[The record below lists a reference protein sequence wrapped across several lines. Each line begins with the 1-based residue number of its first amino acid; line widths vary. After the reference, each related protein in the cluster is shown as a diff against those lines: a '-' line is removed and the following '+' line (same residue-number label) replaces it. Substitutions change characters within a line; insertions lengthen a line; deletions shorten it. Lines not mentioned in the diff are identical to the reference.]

1 MWGEFLT
8 AAPTLVPCSATTSAF
23 YLALSYLLSG
33 EQEGPYPVRLSLRL
47 PVSSM
52 RHRFPDN
59 RWTDRSSTDLP
70 LPTMRRICCVATV
83 GGPFAAWSRP
93 PKNPH
98 MITLQ
103 RLPSSLCI
111 VIDGRLD
118 TTGSAEFDRL
128 VRPALVAERFAIV
141 DFSACAYL
149 SSTGI
154 RSLLL
159 SAKQLNGRGGRLLLA
174 CVRPEVAQVLE
185 MAGLRESLNLRETV
199 AEAQTE
205 ICQLARNTGSSVEL
219 AWNGATV
226 QWRWLEDQ
234 REPARFWRGTDIA
247 GYDELGFAIGIGAV
261 AENTDCINAPKG
273 CFVATG
279 RCAGFVFPGS
289 DYTADFRVTN
299 VPRQAGILF
308 SQAWTVGTRPDACMR
323 WAKPVEISLCEVQH
337 MLADLPAQLATSS
350 RITGGILLD
359 QNPASVS
366 LVMFPIANSLAAL
379 HGSPEVE
386 ATNGLCGIVFKLER
400 APECGSSAALDEFLE
415 KALTLENIV
424 AVAPLDESA
433 MIVNPVFWLF
443 AADKAH
449 PADATR
455 RRVTGDAE
463 FAAAPHKAFLARRL
477 YSDSARVEVKTLHGG
492 YTAQTYQ
499 VTSYDSAGRRLR
511 PTVLKLANR
520 AMIARESERCRKY
533 AMPYIFNNSASVL
546 GTEFMGDVGALRYNF
561 VGIGGEQSQLRWLR
575 HHFENW
581 PLEKL
586 EPLFDKIFLQI
597 LQPWYGQSVQQAITP
612 FLDHDPTRTFFPHL
626 AATAETVLRTT
637 ADKPEIELPELGRWI
652 VNPYWFLSYEY
663 PRHYGMALEYPT
675 AICHGDLNMQNILV
689 DDVDNV
695 YLIDFS
701 ETRQRSAVSDF
712 ARLEAIF
719 LIECTPVRDEAEYQD
734 RVRLLE
740 RFYNGDGLDRPPT
753 IPDGLDP
760 TTQRCVQL
768 ALRMRRYALQCV
780 HSDPNPLPYYLALL
794 EWILPIVCYG
804 SSSVLWPKK
813 LSQTASALLCEQ
825 VQAGFP
831 KRSAP

>member
-1 MWGEFLT
+1 
-8 AAPTLVPCSATTSAF
+8 
-23 YLALSYLLSG
+23 
-33 EQEGPYPVRLSLRL
+33 
-47 PVSSM
+47 
-52 RHRFPDN
+52 
-59 RWTDRSSTDLP
+59 
-70 LPTMRRICCVATV
+70 
-83 GGPFAAWSRP
+83 
-93 PKNPH
+93 

-111 VIDGRLD
+111 AIDGRLD
-118 TTGSAEFDRL
+118 TPGSAEFDRL
-128 VRPALVAERFAIV
+128 VRPALEAERFAIV

-159 SAKQLNGRGGRLLLA
+159 AAKQLNARGGRLLLA

-185 MAGLRESLNLRETV
+185 MAGLREALNLRETV

-205 ICQLARNTGSSVEL
+205 IRQLDRNAASSVEL
-219 AWNGATV
+219 AWNGAAV
-226 QWRWLEDQ
+226 RWRWLEDR
-234 REPARFWRGTDIA
+234 REPARFWCGSDIA
-247 GYDELGFAIGIGAV
+247 GYDELGFAVGVGAP
-261 AENTDCINAPKG
+261 AENTDCANEPQG
-273 CFVATG
+273 CFVTTG
-279 RCAGFVFPGS
+279 RCAGFVFPGPNS
-289 DYTADFRVTN
+289 TTDFRVTN
-299 VPRQAGILF
+299 DPRQAGIQL
-308 SQAWTVGTRPDACMR
+308 SRAWTVGTRPDACVR
-323 WAKPVEISLCEVQH
+323 WPKPAEVRLRDVQRLLPELPGL
-337 MLADLPAQLATSS
+337 LAVSS
-350 RITGGILLD
+350 GITGAILLD
-359 QNPASVS
+359 QNPAGAALAV
-366 LVMFPIANSLAAL
+366 LPVPDSLAAL
-379 HGSPEVE
+379 RGSPGID
-386 ATNGLCGIVFKLER
+386 ATNGLRGIAFRLER
-400 APECGSSAALDEFLE
+400 APECSPTATLGELLE

-424 AVAPLDESA
+424 AVAPLDDAA
-433 MIVNPVFWLF
+433 MVVNPVLWLF
-443 AADKAH
+443 VADEAQ
-449 PADATR
+449 PADEIR

-477 YSDSARVEVKTLHGG
+477 YADSARVEVKTLHGG

-499 VTSYDSAGRRLR
+499 ATSYDSAGRRLR

-597 LQPWYGQSVQQAITP
+597 LQPWYGQAVRQTINP
-612 FLDHDPTRTFFPHL
+612 FLDHDPTRTFFPQL
-626 AATAETVLRTT
+626 AATAQAVLHTS
-637 ADKPEIELPELGRWI
+637 AAFPEIELPELGRRI
-652 VNPYWFLSYEY
+652 VNPYWFLSHEY
-663 PRHYGMALEYPT
+663 PRRYGTALEYPT

-689 DDVDNV
+689 DDADNV

-701 ETRQRSAVSDF
+701 ETRPRSAVSDF

-719 LIECTPVRDEAEYQD
+719 LIECTPVRDETEY
-734 RVRLLE
+734 RNLVRLLE
-740 RFYNGDGLDRPPT
+740 RFYNGDGLDRPPS
-753 IPDGLDP
+753 IPEGLDP
-760 TTQRCVQL
+760 TTQRCVRL

-780 HSDPNPLPYYLALL
+780 QGDPNPLPYYLALL

-813 LSQTASALLCEQ
+813 LSQVASALLCER

-831 KRSAP
+831 APSAT